1 MEAEAATLAPQT
13 EHTAPPSTAPEPATT
28 SADQLQNG
36 TTSAQDDADM
46 ADATHSAQAD
56 KDKDKEEPLPE
67 GATEVVYVHNLN
79 EKIKLPIMKQSL
91 KVLFREY
98 GRVLAVT
105 AHANVR
111 MRGQAFVTLDSKRA
125 AANAV
130 REVEKF
136 PLYGKPMQLAF
147 ARTESD
153 ALVAKRHPED
163 MDEHKKA
170 RLERKKVSR
179 RENPLRKKRL
189 AQKHAAETG
198 VAATPAAAAAGA
210 ASATAPQQRR
220 VVEMPDEYLP
230 PNKIL
235 FVQNLP
241 EDTTKPS
248 LEALFRPYPNLIEVR
263 TIPGRKNIAF
273 VEFADE
279 PSSAVAKEALH
290 NTRFSGTAGAVPATS
305 EEGNKIKVTFAKR
318 G

>member
-1 MEAEAATLAPQT
+1 MDV
-13 EHTAPPSTAPEPATT
+13 EPATHT
-28 SADQLQNG
+28 QPADQVQPPPVDSAADAAATDNDADMPDADAP
-36 TTSAQDDADM
+36 TSAQPE
-46 ADATHSAQAD
+46 
-56 KDKDKEEPLPE
+56 KKEEEEEPLPE
-67 GATEVVYVHNLN
+67 GASEVVYVHNLN
-79 EKIKLPIMKQSL
+79 EKIKLPVMKQSL

-105 AHANVR
+105 AHSNVR

-153 ALVAKRHPED
+153 ALVAKRHPDD
-163 MDEHKKA
+163 MDDHKKA

-189 AQKHAAETG
+189 AQSAAAKQTAETG
-198 VAATPAAAAAGA
+198 VPAAPAAAAA
-210 ASATAPQQRR
+210 QRR

-241 EDTTKPS
+241 DDTTKAS

-263 TIPGRKNIAF
+263 TIPGRKSIAF

-279 PSSAVAKEALH
+279 QSSAVARDALH
-290 NTRFSGTAGAVPATS
+290 NTRFSGAAGAVPPTAD
-305 EEGNKIKVTFAKR
+305 EGLKIKVTFAKR

>member
-1 MEAEAATLAPQT
+1 
-13 EHTAPPSTAPEPATT
+13 
-28 SADQLQNG
+28 
-36 TTSAQDDADM
+36 M
-46 ADATHSAQAD
+46 ADAS
-56 KDKDKEEPLPE
+56 KEEEPLPQ
-67 GATEVVYVHNLN
+67 GATQVVYVHNLN
-79 EKIKLPIMKQSL
+79 EKIKLPILKQSL

-105 AHANVR
+105 AHSNVR

-153 ALVAKRHPED
+153 ALVAKRHPQD

-189 AQKHAAETG
+189 AQKHAVETG
-198 VAATPAAAAAGA
+198 VAATPAGA
-210 ASATAPQQRR
+210 ATAATAAPQRR

-279 PSSAVAKEALH
+279 QSSAVAKEALH
-290 NTRFSGTAGAVPATS
+290 NTRFSGAAGAVPATS

>member
-1 MEAEAATLAPQT
+1 
-13 EHTAPPSTAPEPATT
+13 
-28 SADQLQNG
+28 
-36 TTSAQDDADM
+36 
-46 ADATHSAQAD
+46 
-56 KDKDKEEPLPE
+56 
-67 GATEVVYVHNLN
+67 
-79 EKIKLPIMKQSL
+79 
-91 KVLFREY
+91 
-98 GRVLAVT
+98 
-105 AHANVR
+105 
-111 MRGQAFVTLDSKRA
+111 
-125 AANAV
+125 
-130 REVEKF
+130 
-136 PLYGKPMQLAF
+136 
-147 ARTESD
+147 
-153 ALVAKRHPED
+153 
-163 MDEHKKA
+163 
-170 RLERKKVSR
+170 VSR

-189 AQKHAAETG
+189 AQKHGAFFSVTPSGSIMIPLTPVSRVSIHTAAETG

-248 LEALFRPYPNLIEVR
+248 LEALFRLYPNLIEVR